1 MNARRIGMV
10 SMTVSLLTLAGMAT
24 GTAIAQSDPVS
35 IPAGSYHS
43 LFPEVEGEKNRV
55 EPFKMDAMPV
65 DNATYYE
72 FVMDQPEW
80 RQGRVSP
87 MLATKGYL
95 KHWEDGE
102 PPVEEQEQP
111 VRNIS
116 WYAASSYCE
125 WAGGRLPTLDEWEYA
140 AERLDIQG
148 RESWDRFG
156 SDVLGWLTSVDPD
169 RMPDTG
175 ESGVVTVDGVQ
186 DMHKLIL
193 EWVNDFKPPIAEGLS
208 FDCGTAG
215 RLQGE
220 GSEYRYASV
229 VRTITRMSFE
239 PETTTGT
246 LGFRCAYDSM
256 TVAGGKRND
265 QIYK

>member
-1 MNARRIGMV
+1 MKARRIGIA
-10 SMTVSLLTLAGMAT
+10 SIAVSLLTLAGMAT
-24 GTAIAQSDPVS
+24 GTASAQSERVS

-43 LFPEVEGEKNRV
+43 LFPEVDGEENRV
-55 EPFKMDAMPV
+55 ESFLLDAMPV
-65 DNATYYE
+65 DNASYQE
-72 FVMDQPEW
+72 FVMERPEW
-80 RQGRVSP
+80 RKDEVSP
-87 MLATKGYL
+87 LLASKGYL
-95 KHWEDGE
+95 KHWKGNRPAEGE
-102 PPVEEQEQP
+102 EKQP

-125 WAGGRLPTLDEWEYA
+125 WVGGRLPDLDEWEYA
-140 AERLDIQG
+140 AERLDIQS

-169 RMPDTG
+169 RMPDIG
-175 ESGVVTVDGVQ
+175 SRGVVTLDGVQ

-193 EWVNDFKPPIAEGLS
+193 EWVNDFRPPLADGLS

-246 LGFRCAYDSM
+246 LGFRCAYNSKK
-256 TVAGGKRND
+256 VEGGNPK
-265 QIYK
+265 

>member
-1 MNARRIGMV
+1 MKARRIGIV
-10 SMTVSLLTLAGMAT
+10 SIAVSILTLASMAT
-24 GTAIAQSDPVS
+24 GTASAQSELVS

-43 LFPEVEGEKNRV
+43 LFPEVDGEENRV
-55 EPFKMDAMPV
+55 EPFLLDAMPV
-65 DNATYYE
+65 DNASYQK
-72 FVMDQPEW
+72 FVMERPEW
-80 RQGRVSP
+80 RRDQVSP
-87 MLATKGYL
+87 LFATKGYL
-95 KHWEDGE
+95 KHWSGNKPAEGE
-102 PPVEEQEQP
+102 EKQP

-125 WAGGRLPTLDEWEYA
+125 WAGGRLPDMDEWEYA
-140 AERLDIQG
+140 AERLDIQS

-175 ESGVVTVDGVQ
+175 SSGVVTLDGVQ

-193 EWVNDFKPPIAEGLS
+193 EWVNDFRPPLADDLS

-246 LGFRCAYDSM
+246 LGFRCAYNSM
-256 TVAGGKRND
+256 TVAGGNPK
-265 QIYK
+265 